1 MGWSEVLAA
10 SELLPRGA
18 GIAQGEEFQCGVSGN
33 SKLLHEAKLPRE
45 ACNIMCF
52 ISLVYPS
59 LQRSKPLP
67 HPALKEGFKEKK
79 ALDVPIACL
88 LDADCIKS

>member
-1 MGWSEVLAA
+1 
-10 SELLPRGA
+10 
-18 GIAQGEEFQCGVSGN
+18 
-33 SKLLHEAKLPRE
+33 
-45 ACNIMCF
+45 MCF

-67 HPALKEGFKEKK
+67 HPALKGGFKEKK